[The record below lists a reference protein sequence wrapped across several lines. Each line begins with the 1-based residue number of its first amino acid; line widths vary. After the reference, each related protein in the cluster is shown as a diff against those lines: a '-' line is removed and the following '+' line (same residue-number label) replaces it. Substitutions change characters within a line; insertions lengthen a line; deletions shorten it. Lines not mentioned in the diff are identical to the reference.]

1 MLKSADVREMFDT
14 VKNAVRA
21 EDKAKVAEIAA
32 AYFEAVSENFELREE
47 NARLR
52 SLLAEKSKTRLVA
65 GSLFI
70 EDSNGELC
78 GPICPACYENAGIVS
93 LLGRV
98 GADAHCGV
106 CKARLHGTATDKC
119 APVNGQRIG

>member
-1 MLKSADVREMFDT
+1 MLRTADVREMFDV

-21 EDKAKVAEIAA
+21 EDKVKVAEISA

-52 SLLAEKSKTRLVA
+52 NLLQEKARTKLIA

-70 EDSNGELC
+70 EDSNGDMC
-78 GPICPACYENAGIVS
+78 GPICPACYENAGVVS
-93 LLGRV
+93 LLGRI
-98 GADAHCGV
+98 GADAHCGA
-106 CKARLHGTATDKC
+106 CKARFHGTDTEKC
-119 APVNGQRIG
+119 ADVSRQRIC